1 MGEPMFVPLG
11 VMSMIGICDNL
22 GRKEGNLLGHPATVP
37 SVVPMGIPILVP
49 LDVMSMIGDVVDV
62 VDVIELCYD
71 NLRKKGKT
79 YWEVSQQ
86 NQLYQGIM
94 LSEGGY

>member
-22 GRKEGNLLGHPATVP
+22 GRKKGDLLGHPATVP

-62 VDVIELCYD
+62 VDVIELYCD
-71 NLRKKGKT
+71 NLGR
-79 YWEVSQQ
+79 
-86 NQLYQGIM
+86 
-94 LSEGGY
+94 